1 MVDWRYYVSIC
12 FLNRRYID
20 ALVDSK
26 DEVGEWR
33 LTSFYGNPET
43 HRRIES
49 WELIKQLG
57 KQIDLP

>member
-43 HRRIES
+43 HRRIKS
-49 WELIKQLG
+49 WELIKQLR
-57 KQIDLP
+57 K